1 VVVGV
6 EPGGAVGGW
15 LVLARC
21 WALRNQARKSPLG
34 GFSWGWGLFV
44 LCLLRCLL
52 AVCWWVGLV
61 GGVFDMWIVDASI
74 WRQPVRLVGV
84 FSWLVGGLL
93 SFVL

>member
-1 VVVGV
+1 MVGFGTLLGP
-6 EPGGAVGGW
+6 EESGP
-15 LVLARC
+15 
-21 WALRNQARKSPLG
+21 QTPLG

-84 FSWLVGGLL
+84 FFLVGWWVVVFCFVVALL
-93 SFVL
+93 LV